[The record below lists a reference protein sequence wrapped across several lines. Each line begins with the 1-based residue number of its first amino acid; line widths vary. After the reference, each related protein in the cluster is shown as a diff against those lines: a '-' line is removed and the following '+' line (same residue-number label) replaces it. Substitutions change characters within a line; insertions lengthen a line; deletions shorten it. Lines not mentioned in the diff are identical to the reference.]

1 MDRRKFIATGG
12 AASLGLAL
20 AGSSVGAY
28 TMRNKINVGVIGTGD
43 RGTGLMSLLRQVPD
57 MEVVACS
64 DLLPFRLENALKMAP
79 KAKGYADYKALLDRK
94 DVDAVLVAVPFGVH
108 TQVVLDALD
117 AGKHIYCE
125 KTMIRGYSDI
135 KKVAA
140 KVRAS
145 NKIFQTGHQY
155 HSSRLYTHLVEK
167 IQNGL
172 VGEITAIE
180 CQWNR
185 NGDWRRPVPD
195 PKFERII
202 NWRMYKEWS
211 GGLVAELCSHQID
224 FTNWLLK
231 ETPSRVMGSGGI
243 DYWKD
248 GRETFDNVHLIVD
261 YPSGVKA
268 KYTCTTINSL
278 GDYQI
283 KVLGKKGTVQID
295 YDKAWFF
302 AEPNEPKQYG
312 NVDGVS
318 GATIKAYDNR
328 PGYQFN
334 LDHKDPTLQALLDFQ
349 EAIVTG
355 EEPLSNVVTGGHAAM
370 VVQMALDAIHNNKIV
385 SWKDEYTLG

>member
-1 MDRRKFIATGG
+1 M
-12 AASLGLAL
+12 GLAL

-224 FTNWLLK
+224 FANWLLK
-231 ETPSRVMGSGGI
+231 ETPSR
-243 DYWKD
+243 
-248 GRETFDNVHLIVD
+248 
-261 YPSGVKA
+261 
-268 KYTCTTINSL
+268 
-278 GDYQI
+278 
-283 KVLGKKGTVQID
+283 
-295 YDKAWFF
+295 
-302 AEPNEPKQYG
+302 
-312 NVDGVS
+312 
-318 GATIKAYDNR
+318 
-328 PGYQFN
+328 
-334 LDHKDPTLQALLDFQ
+334 
-349 EAIVTG
+349 
-355 EEPLSNVVTGGHAAM
+355 
-370 VVQMALDAIHNNKIV
+370 
-385 SWKDEYTLG
+385 